1 MMRTGRTFAA
11 IILSN
16 RRPHDVNTLQTL
28 RDAGYTGRIILLV
41 DNEDPTAPIYCEKFG
56 VDNVIIFD
64 KEAAAKSVDT
74 GDNSPE
80 RRSVVYAR
88 NVSFKIAA
96 DLGLD
101 YFIQLDDD
109 YSAFQYRYKSK
120 GILAYTPVLSMD
132 AVFDA
137 MLDFLDDSG
146 VLTVAFSQGGDHLGG
161 ASTFDKLKVKRKAM
175 NSFFF
180 KTTNVLEFVGRI
192 NEDVNTYVAQG
203 ARGSLFLTFLRLQLV
218 QRKTQYTPGGLS
230 EVYLD
235 EGTYVKSFFT
245 VLMAPSC
252 TKIVMM
258 GQTHKRLHHKIM
270 WNNAVPKIIAPM
282 YCKAV

>member
-1 MMRTGRTFAA
+1 MRTGRTFAA

>member
-1 MMRTGRTFAA
+1 MRTGRTFAA

-16 RRPHDVNTLQTL
+16 RRPHDVNTWQTL

-41 DNEDPTAPIYCEKFG
+41 DNEDLTAPIYCKKFG
-56 VDNVIIFD
+56 ADNVIIFD

-101 YFIQLDDD
+101 YFVQLDDD
-109 YSAFQYRYKSK
+109 YTHFEYRHKNK
-120 GILAYTPVLSMD
+120 GVLLRTPVSSMD
-132 AVFDA
+132 AVCDA

-180 KTTNVLEFVGRI
+180 KTTNVLQFVGRI
-192 NEDVNTYVAQG
+192 NEDVNTYVSQG

-258 GQTHKRLHHKIM
+258 GQTHRRLHHRIQ